1 MTRGE
6 FEALLDRLAAGW
18 AAGDSE
24 AVAREFADDVV
35 YGNPIRYRFESSAA
49 LVPFFEPP
57 PGGHSVTWHRRRWDE
72 AAQAGAVEYT
82 YDGHRRYHGVALV
95 DVGADGRIARWREF
109 QHVSELD
116 WDGFVAGPVRS
127 DAGGAED

>member
-1 MTRGE
+1 MTRAE
-6 FEALLDRLAAGW
+6 FEAVLHRLAAGW

-24 AVAREFADDVV
+24 AVASAFADDVI
-35 YGNPIRYRFESSAA
+35 YGDPTRYRFSSSAA

-57 PGGHSVTWHRRRWDE
+57 PGGQAVTWHRRLWDE
-72 AAQAGAVEYT
+72 AARTGIVEYT

-95 DVGADGRIARWREF
+95 TFGADGQISAWREF

-116 WDGFVAGPVRS
+116 WDTFVAGP
-127 DAGGAED
+127 DAASETAGEG